1 MRLRILKFGGTSL
14 YGQQCWER
22 AVRHVLSYDRRE
34 YALLVVVSAM
44 GREGAPYATDTLIE
58 LAESFCDSLPRRDMD
73 LMMSCGELIAAV
85 AMAGALR
92 AAGLETLALTGRQA
106 GIVTDDS
113 FGDARVCRVE
123 TSKPLRI
130 IERGQ
135 VAVVAGFQGATE
147 DGEITT
153 LGRGGSDVSAAALAV
168 SLRAELLE
176 IFTDVTG
183 IKTADPRVV
192 PEAVTIEEMSYEEVH
207 QMAQNGAHVVHPRAV
222 QIAMAGDVPMRVRS
236 TFNDHP
242 GTLVTNRSA
251 NSRVVIGVT
260 QMTDVAQLSV
270 NGNQRDGGRIF
281 RSLAEA
287 GISVDLINVSPDE
300 VVFTVADGSRERASL
315 ILEDL
320 GYEANIRE
328 GCAKVT
334 VVGAGMKGIPG
345 VMARIVD
352 SLNGAGIDILQ
363 TCDSHLS
370 ISCLVPREKVTDAVQ
385 VLHRY
390 FDLNGGGGESQ

>member
-1 MRLRILKFGGTSL
+1 MRLRVLKFGGTSL
-14 YGQQCWER
+14 YGQRCWQK
-22 AVRHVLSYDRRE
+22 AVRHVLAYDRRQ
-34 YALLVVVSAM
+34 YSLLIVVSAM

-58 LAESFCDSLPRRDMD
+58 LAESFCDNLPRRDMD

-92 AAGLETLALTGRQA
+92 SAGLQTLALTGRQA
-106 GIVTDDS
+106 GIVTDDG
-113 FGDARVCRVE
+113 FGDARVRRVE
-123 TSKPLRI
+123 ISKPLRI
-130 IERGQ
+130 IDQGK

-168 SLRAELLE
+168 SLRAEMLE

-183 IKTADPRVV
+183 IKTADPRLV

-207 QMAQNGAHVVHPRAV
+207 QMAQNGAHVVHPRAC

-236 TFNDHP
+236 TFNEHP
-242 GTLVTNRSA
+242 GTLVRNGASH
-251 NSRVVIGVT
+251 SRTVTGVT
-260 QMTDVAQLSV
+260 QMSNVTQVSV

-281 RSLAEA
+281 RSLAEV

-300 VVFTVADGSRERASL
+300 VVFTVADESRKRAARVL
-315 ILEDL
+315 GDL
-320 GYEANIRE
+320 GYEASFRD

-345 VMARIVD
+345 VMARIVGA
-352 SLNGAGIDILQ
+352 LNGVGIDILQ

-370 ISCLVPREKVTDAVQ
+370 ISCLVSREKSTDAVQ
-385 VLHRY
+385 VLHRH
-390 FDLNGGGGESQ
+390 FKLNGGGGKSQ